1 MSDSTPELNKR
12 ERIWQV
18 VAAIPAGKVC
28 TYGEVARLAGLGR
41 AARLVGR
48 TLRELPQGTKLPWHR
63 VVNAQ
68 GKLSLPAGSASYREQ
83 RARLR
88 DEGIVFSAA
97 GRAPP
102 GYFWVGSDQPL

>member
-41 AARLVGR
+41 AARLVGH
-48 TLRELPQGTKLPWHR
+48 TLRSLPTGTKIPWHR
-63 VVNAQ
+63 VINSQ
-68 GKLSLPAGSASYREQ
+68 GRLSLPAGSPGYAEQ
-83 RARLR
+83 KARLR
-88 DEGIVFSAA
+88 EEGITFS
-97 GRAPP
+97 GRDTISLRLFGWYDASP
-102 GYFWVGSDQPL
+102 